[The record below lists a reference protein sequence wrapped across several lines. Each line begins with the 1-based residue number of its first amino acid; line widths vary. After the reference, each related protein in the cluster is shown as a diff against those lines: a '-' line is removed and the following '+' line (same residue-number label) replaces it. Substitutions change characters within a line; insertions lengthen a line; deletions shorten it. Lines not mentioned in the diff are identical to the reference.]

1 MKQHPDY
8 ISSEELEADIR
19 YVIMATAG
27 ILGALYHF
35 PKQMRDEFLGVDIPE
50 EDWQPGFYTDWPD
63 DHLWQDMPIE
73 HHPLTQILRVARAYA
88 FQEGEW
94 PDEHRLKDIW
104 DEIAPIADHLPRTD
118 INGLPTPARR
128 SLGSFSPLPND
139 PPEMRR
145 EVGRLRRV
153 IDMFEAR
160 WDLDRGNWLTIAQ
173 IAILSGLGEETV
185 RTTINKE
192 GLRTAPRE
200 SGGRGRADEGKAAE
214 INGLSNAEARDF
226 LSRRRGFIPSRSTG
240 VEPPAAVAERI
251 LFEGSGLFPDRL
263 KRLLAARGLTPAEL
277 AEAAGT
283 PPDWTD
289 AIVAGATTEARIE
302 DLVRL
307 ARALDCAP
315 GRFAAIA
322 VEHLL
327 T

>member
-8 ISSEELEADIR
+8 ISPEELDRDIR
-19 YVIMATAG
+19 HVIMATAG
-27 ILGALYHF
+27 ILGTLYHF
-35 PKQMRDEFLGVDIPE
+35 PKSMRDEFLGVDLPE
-50 EDWQPGFYTDWPD
+50 EDWPGLYANWPA

-73 HHPLTQILRVARAYA
+73 QHPLTNVLRDARAYA
-88 FQEGEW
+88 FQDGEW
-94 PDEHRLKDIW
+94 PDKQGLEEVWH
-104 DEIAPIADHLPRTD
+104 EIAPIADHLPRTD
-118 INGLPTPARR
+118 VNGLPTPARR

-139 PPEMRR
+139 PPEMKR

-173 IAILSGLGEETV
+173 IAILSGLGEETI

-226 LSRRRGFIPSRSTG
+226 LSRRRGFIPSRDSG
-240 VEPPAAVAERI
+240 AELPAAMAKRI
-251 LFEGSGLFPDRL
+251 LVEGSGPFPERL
-263 KRLLAARGLTPAEL
+263 RRLLAARGLTPAEL

-289 AIVAGATTEARIE
+289 AIVAGATTEARID

-307 ARALDCAP
+307 ASALDCAP
-315 GRFAAIA
+315 GRFAALA
-322 VEHLL
+322 VEHLV